1 MDMYE
6 ELEDE
11 KQKEVYNKACEL
23 FEHAKNNY

>member
-6 ELEDE
+6 GLEEE
-11 KQKEVYNKACEL
+11 KQKEVYIKACEL